1 MERQRCL
8 GAGLGFVG
16 LLLPLHALAA
26 PAGTAV
32 LGCGQRCQEAVTVAV
47 EQAARRFRRELAP
60 TADHAA
66 VAAALGRVRAT
77 RALSRSRQLFT
88 RTDFQGCSA
97 LLAISERELAG
108 ALIDGAPDARRRTL
122 ELLARV
128 NLWLGI
134 CRWGEGKMEVA
145 ADHFVRSGRLPG
157 RPAPDPALLAPEIVR
172 AHAEAAAAEGP
183 ELSCAVEPSLQRRE
197 VWIDGGAAVQ
207 GQASVALRAGT
218 HYVSVSVPCEDRSP
232 VSCRL
237 PRIRSFAFR
246 AEPERCRIYLPSS
259 GSAGPLACI
268 DHSEARDTG
277 FVSELTAEVGSA
289 RALVISVEK
298 EQVALR
304 LFRAGERAFGQ
315 QVTTPITSKRGWR
328 GALTHSLDL
337 LYGTAPENGTGR
349 SSRSVAWYR
358 RWWVWTLVG
367 AAVAGSVV
375 AVVLATRPEHVTEY
389 SVTVGR

>member
-1 MERQRCL
+1 M
-8 GAGLGFVG
+8 
-16 LLLPLHALAA
+16 PLHALST

-32 LGCGQRCQEAVTVAV
+32 LGCGPRCQEAVTVAV

-60 TADHAA
+60 TAGHAA

-77 RALSRSRQLFT
+77 RALSRARQLFT
-88 RTDFQGCSA
+88 RTDFKGCSA

-108 ALIDGAPDARRRTL
+108 AVIDVAPDARRRTL
-122 ELLARV
+122 DLLARV

-134 CRWGEGKMEVA
+134 CRWGEGKMEAA

-183 ELSCAVEPSLQRRE
+183 ELSCTVEPALQGQT
-197 VWIDGGAAVQ
+197 VWIDGGAAVR
-207 GQASVALRAGT
+207 GQETVALRAGT
-218 HYVSVSVPCEDRSP
+218 HYVTVSVPCKAGAP
-232 VSCRL
+232 ASCASL
-237 PRIRSFAFR
+237 RSFAFG
-246 AEPERCRIYLPSS
+246 AEPERCRIFLPTS
-259 GSAGPLACI
+259 GSAAPPACV

-277 FVSELTAEVGSA
+277 FVSELTAEAGSA
-289 RALVISVEK
+289 RALVVSVEK

-315 QVTTPITSKRGWR
+315 QVTTPITSKRSWR

-337 LYGTAPENGTGR
+337 LYGTAQENGTGR

-389 SVTVGR
+389 SVRMGR